1 MKNNKI
7 YNLCKKLWPINRSL
21 TGEGNLETLKILKQI
36 HNKLKIKN
44 INSGKKVFDWK
55 IPNEWNAYEAWIKNS
70 QGKKILDFKKNNLH
84 LVSYSKK
91 IHKKISLE
99 QLKKNLHFI
108 KDQPEAIPYVTSYY
122 KKNWGFCMSFNEI
135 KKLKKGNY
143 EVFINSSIK
152 KTNLIYGEILIKG
165 KYKKEIFLST
175 YICHPS
181 MANNELSGP
190 AVTINL
196 AKWISQKKRKYS
208 YRIIFIPETIG
219 SIGYINKN
227 FKTLKKN
234 VIGGFNITCV
244 GDDRNYSFLPSRNGQ
259 TLSDKVGLQT
269 IKKYSKNFKK
279 YTWLNRGGDER
290 QYCSPGVDLPIATLM
305 RSKYGTYKE
314 YHTSLDNLK
323 KVVTPKGLQGG
334 YSMIK
339 NAINTIEK
347 NKYYVTTFLCE
358 PHMSKRNLYPSIGKK
373 KHVSKFTKTMMNV
386 ITYCDGKHSINDIS
400 YMLKIKEKHVS
411 QILKKLLKFKL
422 IEELKC
428 YNNN

>member
-122 KKNWGFCMSFNEI
+122 KKNWGFCLTYNQ
-135 KKLKKGNY
+135 LKKMDRKKKY
-143 EVFINSSIK
+143 EIYINSKFK
-152 KTNLIYGEILIKG
+152 KGFLNCAEIYLPG
-165 KYKKEIFLST
+165 KSKKEIVFST

-190 AVTINL
+190 ILSIFLSQWLKSLKNR
-196 AKWISQKKRKYS
+196 KWS
-208 YRIIFIPETIG
+208 YRFIFVPETIG
-219 SIGYINKN
+219 SIAYLSKN
-227 FKTLKKN
+227 FKKLKKN
-234 VIGGFNITCV
+234 VIGGYVLTCL
-244 GDDRNYSFLPSRNGQ
+244 GDERSYSFLPSKFKYSI
-259 TLSDKVGLQT
+259 SDKIARQVL
-269 IKKYSKNFKK
+269 KKNVKIYKEYN
-279 YTWLNRGGDER
+279 WLESRSDEI
-290 QYCSPGVDLPIATLM
+290 QFCSPGIDLPIASLM
-305 RSKYGTYKE
+305 RSKYGEYPE
-314 YHTSLDNLK
+314 YHTSLDTFGRVVTTNGLKGSLNLLK
-323 KVVTPKGLQGG
+323 KIVYEYEKSVFPIAKFKCEPQLGKKGL
-334 YSMIK
+334 YPNLSK
-339 NAINTIEK
+339 KNTIKLDTRLIQYFLSFSDGQNSIMDIAKKCKAPISKIFKVEK
-347 NKYYVTTFLCE
+347 
-358 PHMSKRNLYPSIGKK
+358 
-373 KHVSKFTKTMMNV
+373 
-386 ITYCDGKHSINDIS
+386 
-400 YMLKIKEKHVS
+400 
-411 QILKKLLKFKL
+411 ILKKKKL
-422 IEELKC
+422 ISYL
-428 YNNN
+428 

>member
-1 MKNNKI
+1 MKNNRI

-44 INSGKKVFDWK
+44 INSGKNVFDWK

-70 QGKKILDFKKNNLH
+70 YGKKILDFKKNNLH
-84 LVSYSKK
+84 LVSYSEK

-122 KKNWGFCMSFNEI
+122 KKNWGFCMSYNEV

-152 KTNLIYGEILIKG
+152 KTKLIYGEILIKG
-165 KYKKEIFLST
+165 KYRKEIFLST

-227 FKTLKKN
+227 FKILKKN
-234 VIGGFNITCV
+234 VIAGFNITCV

-259 TLSDKVGLQT
+259 TISDKVGLQT

-334 YSMIK
+334 YSMLK
-339 NAINTIEK
+339 EAINTIEK
-347 NKYYVTTFLCE
+347 NKYYITTFLCE
-358 PHMSKRNLYPSIGKK
+358 PHMSKRNLYPGIGKK

-400 YMLKIKEKHVS
+400 YMLKIREKLVS

-422 IEELKC
+422 IKELKC
-428 YNNN
+428 YNN

>member
-227 FKTLKKN
+227 FKILKKN

>member
-1 MKNNKI
+1 
-7 YNLCKKLWPINRSL
+7 
-21 TGEGNLETLKILKQI
+21 
-36 HNKLKIKN
+36 
-44 INSGKKVFDWK
+44 
-55 IPNEWNAYEAWIKNS
+55 
-70 QGKKILDFKKNNLH
+70 
-84 LVSYSKK
+84 
-91 IHKKISLE
+91 
-99 QLKKNLHFI
+99 
-108 KDQPEAIPYVTSYY
+108 
-122 KKNWGFCMSFNEI
+122 
-135 KKLKKGNY
+135 
-143 EVFINSSIK
+143 
-152 KTNLIYGEILIKG
+152 
-165 KYKKEIFLST
+165 
-175 YICHPS
+175 

-227 FKTLKKN
+227 FKILKKN

-244 GDDRNYSFLPSRNGQ
+244 GDNRNYSFLPSRNGQ

-279 YTWLNRGGDER
+279 YTWLSRGGDER

-334 YSMIK
+334 YSMLRD
-339 NAINTIEK
+339 AINTIEK
-347 NKYYVTTFLCE
+347 NKYYITTLLCE

-400 YMLKIKEKHVS
+400 YMLKIKEKYVS
-411 QILKKLLKFKL
+411 QIIKKLLKFKL

-428 YNNN
+428 YNN

>member
-70 QGKKILDFKKNNLH
+70 QGIKILDFKKNNLH

>member
-99 QLKKNLHFI
+99 KLKKNLHFI

-227 FKTLKKN
+227 FKILKKN

-339 NAINTIEK
+339 NAINTIEN
-347 NKYYVTTFLCE
+347 NKYYITTFLCE

>member
-135 KKLKKGNY
+135 KKIKKGNY

-227 FKTLKKN
+227 FKILKKN

>member
-227 FKTLKKN
+227 FKILKKN

-339 NAINTIEK
+339 NAINTIEN
-347 NKYYVTTFLCE
+347 NKYYITTFLCE

>member
-21 TGEGNLETLKILKQI
+21 TGKGNLETLKILKKV
-36 HNKLKIKN
+36 HNKLKIKR

-55 IPNEWNAYEAWIKNS
+55 IPYEWNAYDAWIKNEE
-70 QGKKILDFKKNNLH
+70 GKKILDFKKNNLH
-84 LVSYSKK
+84 LVSYSEK

-99 QLKKNLHFI
+99 KLKKNLHFI
-108 KDQPEAIPYVTSYY
+108 ENQPDAIPYVTSYY
-122 KKNWGFCMSFNEI
+122 KKYWGFCMSYN
-135 KKLKKGNY
+135 KVKRLKKGNF
-143 EVFINSSIK
+143 EVYINSSKK
-152 KTNLIYGEILIKG
+152 KTSLIYGEIYIKG
-165 KYKKEIFLST
+165 RNKKEIFLST

-208 YRIIFIPETIG
+208 YRIVFIPETIG

-227 FKTLKKN
+227 HQILKKN
-234 VIGGFNITCV
+234 VVGGFNITCV
-244 GDDRNYSFLPSRNGQ
+244 GDNRNYSFLPSRNGN

-269 IKKYSKNFKK
+269 IRKFSKNFKK

-314 YHTSLDNLK
+314 YHTSLDDLK

-334 YSMIK
+334 FNLLK
-339 NAINTIEK
+339 ETINTIEN
-347 NKYYVTTFLCE
+347 NKYYITTFLCE
-358 PHMSKRNLYPSIGKK
+358 PHMSKRNLYPNITTRHFPKY
-373 KHVSKFTKTMMNV
+373 TRTMMN
-386 ITYCDGKHSINDIS
+386 IISYCDGKHSINDIS
-400 YMLKIKEKHVS
+400 YVLKIKEKYVS

-422 IEELKC
+422 IKELEC
-428 YNNN
+428 YNN

>member
-152 KTNLIYGEILIKG
+152 KTKLIYGEILIKG

>member
-143 EVFINSSIK
+143 EVFISSI
-152 KTNLIYGEILIKG
+152 
-165 KYKKEIFLST
+165 F
-175 YICHPS
+175 
-181 MANNELSGP
+181 
-190 AVTINL
+190 IN
-196 AKWISQKKRKYS
+196 
-208 YRIIFIPETIG
+208 
-219 SIGYINKN
+219 
-227 FKTLKKN
+227 
-234 VIGGFNITCV
+234 
-244 GDDRNYSFLPSRNGQ
+244 
-259 TLSDKVGLQT
+259 
-269 IKKYSKNFKK
+269 
-279 YTWLNRGGDER
+279 
-290 QYCSPGVDLPIATLM
+290 
-305 RSKYGTYKE
+305 
-314 YHTSLDNLK
+314 
-323 KVVTPKGLQGG
+323 
-334 YSMIK
+334 
-339 NAINTIEK
+339 
-347 NKYYVTTFLCE
+347 
-358 PHMSKRNLYPSIGKK
+358 
-373 KHVSKFTKTMMNV
+373 
-386 ITYCDGKHSINDIS
+386 
-400 YMLKIKEKHVS
+400 
-411 QILKKLLKFKL
+411 
-422 IEELKC
+422 
-428 YNNN
+428 

>member
-1 MKNNKI
+1 MKNNRI

-70 QGKKILDFKKNNLH
+70 HGKKILDFKKNNLH
-84 LVSYSKK
+84 LVSYSEK

-122 KKNWGFCMSFNEI
+122 KKNWGFCMSYNEI

-152 KTNLIYGEILIKG
+152 KTKLIYGEILIKG

-227 FKTLKKN
+227 FKILKKN

-244 GDDRNYSFLPSRNGQ
+244 GDNRNYSFLPSRNGQ

-279 YTWLNRGGDER
+279 YTWLSRGGDER

-334 YSMIK
+334 YSMLRD
-339 NAINTIEK
+339 AINTIEK
-347 NKYYVTTFLCE
+347 NKYYITTLLCE

-400 YMLKIKEKHVS
+400 YMLKIKEKYVS
-411 QILKKLLKFKL
+411 QIIKKLLKFKL

-428 YNNN
+428 YNN

>member
-1 MKNNKI
+1 
-7 YNLCKKLWPINRSL
+7 
-21 TGEGNLETLKILKQI
+21 
-36 HNKLKIKN
+36 NKLKIKK

-55 IPNEWNAYEAWIKNS
+55 IPYEWNAYDAWIKNEE
-70 QGKKILDFKKNNLH
+70 GKKILDFKKNNLH
-84 LVSYSKK
+84 LVSYSEK

-99 QLKKNLHFI
+99 KLKKNLHFI
-108 KDQPEAIPYVTSYY
+108 ENQPDAIPYVTSYY
-122 KKNWGFCMSFNEI
+122 KKYWGFCMSYNKA

-143 EVFINSSIK
+143 EVYINSSKK
-152 KTNLIYGEILIKG
+152 KTNLIYGEIYIKG
-165 KYKKEIFLST
+165 RNKKEIFLST

-196 AKWISQKKRKYS
+196 AKWLSQKKRKYS

-227 FKTLKKN
+227 HQILKKN
-234 VIGGFNITCV
+234 VVGGFNITCV
-244 GDDRNYSFLPSRNGQ
+244 GDNRDYSFLPSRNGN

-269 IKKYSKNFKK
+269 IRKFSKNFKK

-334 YSMIK
+334 FNLLK
-339 NAINTIEK
+339 ETINTIEN
-347 NKYYVTTFLCE
+347 NKYYITTFLCE
-358 PHMSKRNLYPSIGKK
+358 PHMSKRNLYPNITTRHFPKY
-373 KHVSKFTKTMMNV
+373 TRTMMN
-386 ITYCDGKHSINDIS
+386 IISYCDGKHSINDIS
-400 YMLKIKEKHVS
+400 YVLKIKEKYVS

-422 IEELKC
+422 IKELEC
-428 YNNN
+428 YNN

>member
-227 FKTLKKN
+227 FKILKKN

-339 NAINTIEK
+339 DAINTIEN
-347 NKYYVTTFLCE
+347 NKYYITTFLCE

>member
-1 MKNNKI
+1 MKNNKL

-21 TGEGNLETLKILKQI
+21 TGEGNLETLKILKKI

-44 INSGKKVFDWK
+44 IDSGKKVFDWK

-70 QGKKILDFKKNNLH
+70 HGKKILDFKKNNLH
-84 LVSYSKK
+84 LVSYSEK
-91 IHKKISLE
+91 IHKKISLKE
-99 QLKKNLHFI
+99 LKKHLHFI

-122 KKNWGFCMSFNEI
+122 KKNWGFCMSYQEI

-152 KTNLIYGEILIKG
+152 KTKLIYGEILIKG

-190 AVTINL
+190 VVTIHL

-227 FKTLKKN
+227 FKILKKN

-269 IKKYSKNFKK
+269 VKKYSKNFKK

-334 YSMIK
+334 YRMLK
-339 NAINTIEK
+339 DAINTIEK

-373 KHVSKFTKTMMNV
+373 KHVSKFTRTMMNV

-400 YMLKIKEKHVS
+400 HRLKVKEKYVS
-411 QILKKLLKFKL
+411 LIIKKLFKFKL
-422 IEELKC
+422 IKELEC
-428 YNNN
+428 YNN